1 MGINIGKETI
11 QVENKKVST
20 LSMQELTALSKI
32 NLRQISALEKDSK
45 LYNLKQ
51 MKRDEDLFSAELEL
65 DEKFKRLHNETISV
79 NDDLRD
85 IKQLFLV
92 LAKNFKNLVS
102 KDELSTIKDKV
113 NSFKFEELATNDDL
127 NRLNEKFI

>member
-20 LSMQELTALSKI
+20 LSMQELTALSTI